1 MYFLLQVCKEARVRV
16 DFKVV
21 SEIKKGI
28 VNLVGFAVDD
38 DEKTVDKMVDKLL
51 KARIFKDDK
60 GLTNLSIKDVDGEI
74 LSVSQFTLY
83 ASLKG
88 GNRPSFTKAMSRDKS
103 EILYQY
109 FVNRISSLYSRC
121 SFGIFH
127 ADMEVELTN
136 DGPFTIIMDS
146 KELF

>member
-38 DEKTVDKMVDKLL
+38 DEKIVDKMVDKLL

-103 EILYQY
+103 EILYQ
-109 FVNRISSLYSRC
+109 
-121 SFGIFH
+121 
-127 ADMEVELTN
+127 
-136 DGPFTIIMDS
+136 
-146 KELF
+146 